1 MKNKVF
7 LGLALIIAALLAFTP
22 ATAIAASVA
31 GSDQAI
37 SRQQNPYSNTNPQ
50 IDQRIQA
57 TVTGI
62 DQPEGCLR
70 IRQGPSTSSKIIGCA
85 EAGEK
90 LRLRGNYSN
99 DGRWAELADNG
110 WVFASQIDA
119 PNKPKVQRPVRR
131 SYAGYDTTDSSTESD
146 SSLWR
151 ESPNYYDSNDGGFV
165 SGGAYG
171 YGARFGF
178 FPGGGHRG
186 GGHRGGG
193 HHGSGHRGGGH
204 HGSGHRGG
212 GHHGR

>member
-7 LGLALIIAALLAFTP
+7 LGLVLIFVALLAFTP

-31 GSDQAI
+31 GSDQATN
-37 SRQQNPYSNTNPQ
+37 RQQNQYSNTNPQ

-85 EAGEK
+85 RAGEK

-110 WVFASQIDA
+110 WVSASQIDA
-119 PNKPKVQRPVRR
+119 PNKPRVQRPVRR
-131 SYAGYDTTDSSTESD
+131 SYAGYDTTDSSTVESD

-151 ESPNYYDSNDGGFV
+151 DSSDSYDSDDGGFV
-165 SGGAYG
+165 SGGYG
-171 YGARFGF
+171 YGPRIGF

-193 HHGSGHRGGGH
+193 H
-204 HGSGHRGG
+204 RGG